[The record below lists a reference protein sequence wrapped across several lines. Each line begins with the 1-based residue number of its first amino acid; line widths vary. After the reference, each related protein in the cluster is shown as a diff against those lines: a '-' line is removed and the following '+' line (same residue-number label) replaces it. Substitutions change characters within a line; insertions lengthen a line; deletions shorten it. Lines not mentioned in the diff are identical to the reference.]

1 MSTTVKLKKGL
12 DRKIWQQM
20 TPTPLANAAGHFM
33 ISSPTGYDKVAL
45 LIASASVHYLYNH
58 LEDAWLTLPAS
69 GIAGTFAVGACG
81 AFHQNGPT
89 GTATAGTTTTITTN
103 LTIPRSLAGSVIR
116 ITAGPNA
123 GEERKILSNTIGANS
138 VITVDTA
145 FGTAITASS
154 QYLLLTGR
162 FYFFNAGTVAVG
174 LKYYDRA
181 TNTWSAALSVTGLP
195 TAWGTDGKLVAP
207 YAFRRREKELNA
219 VSATATTLVSPDT
232 YSTDQH
238 KLRIVRI
245 ISGTGIGQE
254 RTITS
259 HTADTLTVDT
269 AWSVT
274 PDTTSVFV
282 IEGNVSGMASSATG
296 TTLVHT
302 GKTWTVNQWA
312 KSQVRIVEGTGVGQ
326 VRNITSNTADTLT
339 VPAWGTN
346 PDATSRY
353 VIEPSDDYMFLMGN
367 NAVTL
372 YQYQISANTWS
383 TLTPGVARAG
393 AAATGFSANI
403 PTNITN
409 KIWLNENAYLN
420 GRLIY
425 SFRGGATATLDY
437 YDIAL
442 NTWTNG
448 LVYGNQTETFT
459 SGSSYDVDGD
469 NIYIIK
475 EATGRAFRFNVPMNL
490 LDPFSTLLYPQGA
503 ATVGDK
509 LWTWSFIDGAT
520 EIKYIYN
527 ITHTSTAVNR
537 VQII

>member
-1 MSTTVKLKKGL
+1 MSTIVKLKKGL

-20 TPTPLANAAGHFM
+20 TPTPITNAAGHFT
-33 ISSPTGYDKVAL
+33 ITAPTGRDKVAL
-45 LIASASVHYLYNH
+45 LIASVALHYLYNH
-58 LEDAWLTLPAS
+58 LEDAWLALPAS
-69 GIAGTFAVGACG
+69 GIAGTFAAGACG
-81 AFHQNGPT
+81 VFHQNGPT

-103 LTIPRSLAGSVIR
+103 LTIPRSLKGVMVR

-123 GEERKILSNTIGANS
+123 GEEREILSNTIGANS
-138 VITVDTA
+138 VITLKDP

-154 QYLLLTGR
+154 QYLILSGR
-162 FYFFNAGTVAVG
+162 FYFFNAGTTAVG
-174 LKYYDRA
+174 FKYYDRA
-181 TNTWSAALSVTGLP
+181 TNTWSVALSVAGLP

-207 YAFRRREKELNA
+207 YSARRRSTEQFV
-219 VSATATTLVSPDT
+219 VSATATTLVSPMT
-232 YSTDQH
+232 YETDEH
-238 KLRIVRI
+238 KTRLVRI
-245 ISGTGIGQE
+245 TSGTGIGQV

-259 HTADTLTVDT
+259 HTSNTLTIDT

-282 IEGNVSGMASSATG
+282 IEGKVSGMASSATG

-393 AAATGFSANI
+393 AAATGFSANV
-403 PTNITN
+403 PTNITD
-409 KIWLNENAYLN
+409 KAWLNENAYLN

-509 LWTWSFIDGAT
+509 LWTWSFVDGPT
-520 EIKYIYN
+520 EIKYVYN
-527 ITHTSTAVNR
+527 LTHTSTAVNR